1 MLILIIVISRVFR
14 ILFSFYGEMK
24 LKEIGLVMYR
34 LTVYAVIRKTFR
46 SSPLSN
52 QNLSVSEMTKMM
64 HNDCAMIMNYPAKLA
79 LVLDYSLNLVI
90 SAALILYV
98 SGLSGFFGLLFMFVT
113 LFLRFLV
120 KHNVE
125 TIG

>member
-1 MLILIIVISRVFR
+1 
-14 ILFSFYGEMK
+14 
-24 LKEIGLVMYR
+24 
-34 LTVYAVIRKTFR
+34 
-46 SSPLSN
+46 
-52 QNLSVSEMTKMM
+52 MTKMM